1 MTEYRESVKAA
12 EESKEKGASE
22 RARTTKLANASES
35 GKKIVD
41 SARPT
46 RPSKTSSVTKTSSTP
61 KSSTP
66 GSSRNRPPM
75 ANGQSIS
82 PAPCGG
88 L

>member
-12 EESKEKGASE
+12 EEAKEKGATI
-22 RARTTKLANASES
+22 ARTTKLANTSES

-82 PAPCGG
+82 PAPRGG

>member
-12 EESKEKGASE
+12 EEAKEKGASE
-22 RARTTKLANASES
+22 VSRTTKLANASES
-35 GKKIVD
+35 VKKIVD

-46 RPSKTSSVTKTSSTP
+46 RPSKPSSVTKTSSTT

-66 GSSRNRPPM
+66 GSNRNRPPM

-82 PAPCGG
+82 PAPRGG